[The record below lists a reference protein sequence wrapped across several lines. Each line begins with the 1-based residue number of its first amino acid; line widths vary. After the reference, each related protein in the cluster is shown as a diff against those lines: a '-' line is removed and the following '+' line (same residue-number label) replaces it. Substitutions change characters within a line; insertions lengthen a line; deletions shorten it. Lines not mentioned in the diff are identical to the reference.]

1 MPEWLFVDKRFHLVL
16 LGLHILFLLI
26 SFKPWYFILE
36 KYSHLSKQQS
46 SPSSN
51 LQLLLLPLF
60 MSNFIGIVFAR
71 SLHYQVSMTKSISRK
86 FWMTIYFFSV
96 LRLVLSST
104 TLPTLVYQFANS
116 RQIINFGFN
125 WAVLECVP
133 LRKLEFRVTTFLS
146 YHFVSFIT
154 SLHIE
159 NSASI
164 QKTFRRRQTEVKLT
178 GNMHSRA
185 CLW

>member
-16 LGLHILFLLI
+16 LSLHILFLLI

-36 KYSHLSKQQS
+36 KYSYLSKQQS

-86 FWMTIYFFSV
+86 FWMTEKSRILHFFFLFQFYV
-96 LRLVLSST
+96 WYYHQLPYLLWCT
-104 TLPTLVYQFANS
+104 NLPTQGKLLILGLIELCWNVYPSENWSSGLLHFCHIILLVSLLHYILKIVQVS
-116 RQIINFGFN
+116 KKH
-125 WAVLECVP
+125 LEDA
-133 LRKLEFRVTTFLS
+133 KLKWS
-146 YHFVSFIT
+146 
-154 SLHIE
+154 
-159 NSASI
+159 
-164 QKTFRRRQTEVKLT
+164 
-178 GNMHSRA
+178 
-185 CLW
+185 